1 MKTFGSRAE
10 VMHGNAVKTP
20 GGLKKKDL
28 FMKQGRIKSKKASRK
43 AKKNNNLV
51 KSGWVTK
58 KGKFGS
64 EKKTKKKS
72 KGKNK
77 SKK

>member
-10 VMHGNAVKTP
+10 VMHGNAKKTP

-28 FMKQGRIKSKKASRK
+28 FMKNGRIKSRRASKK

-58 KGKFGS
+58 KGKFGA

-72 KGKNK
+72 KGK
-77 SKK
+77 KK